1 LFCFIYEHALTLPN
15 CGPFA
20 TLLLLSKSPWW
31 NNVHIFH
38 FAIFGTTKQR
48 LLNLKWFFPSELQLG
63 VLGSHVH
70 REASRNICF
79 KMSFMLYFF
88 IDVFTIGSLEWPY
101 PSKPQG
107 NVLESCPKVVSFK
120 ALKIIKLGHNTRAH

>member
-1 LFCFIYEHALTLPN
+1 
-15 CGPFA
+15 
-20 TLLLLSKSPWW
+20 
-31 NNVHIFH
+31 
-38 FAIFGTTKQR
+38 
-48 LLNLKWFFPSELQLG
+48 
-63 VLGSHVH
+63 
-70 REASRNICF
+70 
-79 KMSFMLYFF
+79 MLYFF